1 MKGGGGGVILRFA
14 QKREKGR
21 CGLVLRTPSAARR
34 KAPSLPSSVLAHS
47 ERWHL
52 LSRRPMDALRTLSKI
67 LDSDSTSLAVNAR
80 EAPSPSR
87 FDRPPNGTKAPS
99 LLVAQLRRQSSAGE
113 GSPFRAAAGKAGK
126 AASLTT
132 ATTAM
137 KAGMAASPLMC
148 PSASPQHRR
157 RGMFLQRCAYEGSE
171 GGFRPSPAEAT
182 KAVKAA
188 SDPARLRR

>member
-1 MKGGGGGVILRFA
+1 M
-14 QKREKGR
+14 
-21 CGLVLRTPSAARR
+21 
-34 KAPSLPSSVLAHS
+34 
-47 ERWHL
+47 
-52 LSRRPMDALRTLSKI
+52 
-67 LDSDSTSLAVNAR
+67 
-80 EAPSPSR
+80 
-87 FDRPPNGTKAPS
+87 
-99 LLVAQLRRQSSAGE
+99 AQLRRQSSAGE

-148 PSASPQHRR
+148 PSASLLHRR

-182 KAVKAA
+182 KAVKVA
-188 SDPARLRR
+188 SDPALLRR

>member
-1 MKGGGGGVILRFA
+1 MRGEGGGVILRFA
-14 QKREKGR
+14 QKRSCQAFFSKERQLADSRSAPEEGAFIAFIGPR
-21 CGLVLRTPSAARR
+21 ALRG
-34 KAPSLPSSVLAHS
+34 
-47 ERWHL
+47 WQF

-80 EAPSPSR
+80 EVPSPST
-87 FDRPPNGTKAPS
+87 FDRPTNGTKAPS

-137 KAGMAASPLMC
+137 NAGMAASPLMC

-157 RGMFLQRCAYEGSE
+157 
-171 GGFRPSPAEAT
+171 
-182 KAVKAA
+182 
-188 SDPARLRR
+188 